1 MSKTKNEI
9 KTNGKYTFSDG
20 HHLQKK
26 MEILFFPKRK
36 LVVKKIFGLM
46 NQEQIIKSP

>member
-1 MSKTKNEI
+1 MSKTKNEM